1 MSRRRPATALLA
13 LAALLGTGGPAAA
26 EAARSGLE
34 GTDPEARP
42 SERGLTDAPSSIAP
56 ALAPLLA
63 TDTTLAASATGPRA
77 WGEATGDES
86 LEAWD
91 EARHRGSVDASR
103 RETETLAPSALDAW
117 DDAGAAPWVAHFE
130 DRWVALQDAAR
141 DHAARR
147 PERASA
153 SAALV
158 QRLESLASGVGD
170 SEELGLGI
178 AVRDLDTGA
187 SVFEH
192 DAERGL
198 NPASN
203 HKLLTAVAAL
213 ELLGADYR
221 WQTRVLR
228 VGDALVLRGEGD
240 PSLRTQ
246 DLERLAAEVAAA
258 IDLHEIRR
266 VIVDDTAFSPQRFG
280 PGYDPD
286 GPGVSYMAPS
296 GALSLQWS
304 TVEVRVRGA
313 ATGQA
318 LHVEV
323 SPPCEHVEIRSTATG
338 GRGGLH
344 VESFT
349 EGERTVITVDG
360 HLRRGARFTKRRRVS
375 DPGRFAGSVF
385 AAMLTRRGAAED
397 LPVELGP
404 TPAAATPVATH
415 TSAPLPQVLDSALSW
430 SNNFTSEQI
439 LRTLGWRM
447 SGEPGDW
454 DNGRHAIERY
464 WAAAGLSHHAL
475 AFENASGLSA
485 SGRISA
491 AALADL
497 LAFAA
502 REGSDA
508 AALWSAL
515 PVAGREGT
523 VKDRLR
529 RSGGRVRAKTGTMR
543 NASALSGVVRARGG
557 RRLGFSILVNGPVS
571 PDRSRRLQ
579 DAVVMALVEHG
590 AAR

>member
-1 MSRRRPATALLA
+1 MPRRHPATALLA

-26 EAARSGLE
+26 EGSPRAMTVAAEPSLPERSAGPS
-34 GTDPEARP
+34 TTTEARAAVLASISIDAMSAASGAGDMEAWEAFAAAP
-42 SERGLTDAPSSIAP
+42 WMVHIEDRLAALSE
-56 ALAPLLA
+56 
-63 TDTTLAASATGPRA
+63 AASAHAAQRPEHAAASTALLRR
-77 WGEATGDES
+77 
-86 LEAWD
+86 LEA
-91 EARHRGSVDASR
+91 
-103 RETETLAPSALDAW
+103 LA
-117 DDAGAAPWVAHFE
+117 AGLHPPT
-130 DRWVALQDAAR
+130 D
-141 DHAARR
+141 
-147 PERASA
+147 
-153 SAALV
+153 
-158 QRLESLASGVGD
+158 SGV
-170 SEELGLGI
+170 GLGI
-178 AVRDLDTGA
+178 AIRDLDTGA
-187 SVFEH
+187 PVFEH
-192 DAERGL
+192 DAEQGL

-213 ELLGADYR
+213 ELLGDDYR

-228 VGDALVLRGEGD
+228 AGDALVLRGEGD
-240 PSLRTQ
+240 PSLQ
-246 DLERLAAEVAAA
+246 IADLERLAAEVAAA

-286 GPGVSYMAPS
+286 GTGPSYMAPS

-313 ATGQA
+313 APGHP

-323 SPPCEHVEIRSTATG
+323 SPPSEHVQVRSTATG
-338 GRGGLH
+338 GRGALA
-344 VESFT
+344 VQSFG
-349 EGERTVITVDG
+349 EGEHTVIAIDG
-360 HLRRGARFTKRRRVS
+360 RLRAGARFGKRRRVS

-385 AAMLTRRGAAED
+385 ATMLTRRGATEG
-397 LPVELGP
+397 LPVELRP
-404 TPAAATPVATH
+404 TPEGATPVATH

-454 DNGRHAIERY
+454 DNGRRALERY
-464 WAAAGLSHHAL
+464 WEAAGLSRHGL
-475 AFENASGLSA
+475 EFENASGLS
-485 SGRISA
+485 STGRISA

-502 REGSDA
+502 REGSAA
-508 AALWSAL
+508 AALWTAL

-523 VKDRLR
+523 LRDRLR

-590 AAR
+590 ADR

>member
-1 MSRRRPATALLA
+1 MPRRHPATALLA

-26 EAARSGLE
+26 EATPGAMRLEADAAPAGLAAE
-34 GTDPEARP
+34 SAPAGLGSAETEAG
-42 SERGLTDAPSSIAP
+42 ERGLAAAPASLAPVLAAAIATPSSA
-56 ALAPLLA
+56 AL
-63 TDTTLAASATGPRA
+63 
-77 WGEATGDES
+77 E
-86 LEAWD
+86 
-91 EARHRGSVDASR
+91 
-103 RETETLAPSALDAW
+103 AW
-117 DDAGAAPWVAHFE
+117 DDAGITAWASQIEERVL
-130 DRWVALQDAAR
+130 ALQTASR

-147 PERASA
+147 PDHASA
-153 SAALV
+153 SAALL
-158 QRLESLASGVGD
+158 QRLESLAAGVGD
-170 SEELGLGI
+170 PEELGIGIGI

-187 SVFEH
+187 PVFEH
-192 DAERGL
+192 DAERGM

-203 HKLLTAVAAL
+203 QKLLTAVAAL

-221 WQTRVLR
+221 WETRVLR
-228 VGDALVLRGEGD
+228 AGDALVLRGEGD
-240 PSLRTQ
+240 PSLQIQ

-266 VIVDDTAFSPQRFG
+266 VIVDDTAFSPRRFG
-280 PGYDPD
+280 PGYDPE
-286 GPGVSYMAPS
+286 GAGVSYMAPS

-313 ATGQA
+313 ATGRA

-338 GRGGLH
+338 GRGGLA
-344 VESFT
+344 VQSFG

-360 HLRRGARFTKRRRVS
+360 HLPRGARFSKRRRVS
-375 DPGRFAGSVF
+375 DPGRFAGSAF
-385 AAMLTRRGAAED
+385 AAMLARRGAAGPHGEP
-397 LPVELGP
+397 LAVELGATP
-404 TPAAATPVATH
+404 TDATPVATH

-454 DNGRHAIERY
+454 DNGRRALERY
-464 WAAAGLSHHAL
+464 WEAAGLSHHAL

-497 LAFAA
+497 LAVAA

-529 RSGGRVRAKTGTMR
+529 RSGGRVRAKTGTLR